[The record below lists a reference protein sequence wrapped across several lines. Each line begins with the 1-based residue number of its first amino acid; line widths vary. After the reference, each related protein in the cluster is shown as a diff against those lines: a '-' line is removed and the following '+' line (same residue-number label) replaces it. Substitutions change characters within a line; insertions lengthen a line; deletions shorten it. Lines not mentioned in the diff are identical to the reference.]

1 MGIYEGFWWSH
12 IGWLMDW
19 KVTERRTGDQTNAKE
34 MQDQPFYT
42 HMQKHYSWQS
52 PARWPCFSPW
62 AGCPPSSGGAACA
75 SAGCGTS
82 PGSSTPRPTSGGTRT
97 LPPGTTPGTTGGSA
111 SSPSARAGTTT
122 TTPLTS
128 PPATASGEAVR
139 HDLDH
144 RARPAVPGPCHQ
156 GAPADREGHAAARR
170 RPLQPGAP
178 PNRVLLGRT
187 SRGEHLSPT

>member
-1 MGIYEGFWWSH
+1 MGGPDQRQGDAGPALLHAHAEA
-12 IGWLMDW
+12 LQLA
-19 KVTERRTGDQTNAKE
+19 RRRLAG
-34 MQDQPFYT
+34 
-42 HMQKHYSWQS
+42 
-52 PARWPCFSPW
+52 PALRPGRAPR
-62 AGCPPSSGGAACA
+62 PRLGGLRAHLL
-75 SAGCGTS
+75 CGTS

-128 PPATASGEAVR
+128 PPATASAEAVR

-156 GAPADREGHAAARR
+156 
-170 RPLQPGAP
+170 
-178 PNRVLLGRT
+178 
-187 SRGEHLSPT
+187 